1 MSFPIPER
9 ARAELVT
16 KTGKVLTDEDIQQ
29 LADEAERGYDPASF
43 QPRHAVAAAA
53 RDEGMTRA
61 DVAADSRWKT
71 EALSAIYRTAQ
82 SRPEFISDDVWLLS
96 GLHEP
101 KEARALG
108 PLFREAA
115 RRGWIVKTD
124 RTRPSVRSN
133 LSGKPVWRSLLFGG
147 GTR

>member
-9 ARAELVT
+9 AMRE
-16 KTGKVLTDEDIQQ
+16 
-29 LADEAERGYDPASF
+29 
-43 QPRHAVAAAA
+43 AAALA

-61 DVAADSRWKT
+61 EVAADSNWKT
-71 EALSAIYRTAQ
+71 EALAAINRVAR
-82 SRPEFISDDVWLLS
+82 SRPDFISDDVWMLS
-96 GLHEP
+96 GLGQP

-115 RRGWIVKTD
+115 RRGWIVKTA

-133 LSGKPVWRSLLFGG
+133 LSGKPVWKSLLFGG
-147 GTR
+147 GAL